1 MCGCAKQHVRQCAR
15 NWRKKCAACKAVRQC
30 ARIGIGLW
38 ENVNRVARCSLP
50 GQKSDSASMQP
61 SGDCRQKSRLNKKI
75 VACSPCAAC
84 HYLLPACLFKP
95 KQETRS
101 KLQLLLINIGSSNLD
116 AIPDICQ
123 FRYTLAI
130 RPVKSTPKQSK
141 RAKIGQNIAFPMLK
155 GTSPPFWLR
164 EGIKKIDFF

>member
-1 MCGCAKQHVRQCAR
+1 MCNVWVCKATCAAMCAELK
-15 NWRKKCAACKAVRQC
+15 KKCAACKAVRQC

-101 KLQLLLINIGSSNLD
+101 KLQLMLINIGSSNLD

-123 FRYTLAI
+123 FWHTLPVS
-130 RPVKSTPKQSK
+130 PVKNKQNMQKMQQNSQNWPKQ
-141 RAKIGQNIAFPMLK
+141 AKISLC
-155 GTSPPFWLR
+155 
-164 EGIKKIDFF
+164 

>member
-1 MCGCAKQHVRQCAR
+1 MCSFQSIVCGNMQGILKKYEAQCAMCGYAKHYVRQCAR

-50 GQKSDSASMQP
+50 GQKSDTASMQP

-116 AIPDICQ
+116 AIPDIC
-123 FRYTLAI
+123 
-130 RPVKSTPKQSK
+130 
-141 RAKIGQNIAFPMLK
+141 
-155 GTSPPFWLR
+155 
-164 EGIKKIDFF
+164 

>member
-1 MCGCAKQHVRQCAR
+1 MCSFQSIVYGNMQGILKKYEAQCAMWGCAKQHVRQCAR

-50 GQKSDSASMQP
+50 GQKSDTASMQP

-84 HYLLPACLFKP
+84 HYLLPASSNQNRKRAVNFSSCWSILDHPIWMPYLTFVNFGTP
-95 KQETRS
+95 
-101 KLQLLLINIGSSNLD
+101 LQLGL
-116 AIPDICQ
+116 
-123 FRYTLAI
+123 
-130 RPVKSTPKQSK
+130 
-141 RAKIGQNIAFPMLK
+141 
-155 GTSPPFWLR
+155 
-164 EGIKKIDFF
+164 

>member
-1 MCGCAKQHVRQCAR
+1 MKHNVQCVGVQSNMCGNVRGIEEKMCSVQSSAAMCADWNWALRERQPCRSLLAPR
-15 NWRKKCAACKAVRQC
+15 PKIRHCLNAAVRRLSTKIATEQKNS
-30 ARIGIGLW
+30 RMFPL
-38 ENVNRVARCSLP
+38 RCLSLP
-50 GQKSDSASMQP
+50 A
-61 SGDCRQKSRLNKKI
+61 
-75 VACSPCAAC
+75 
-84 HYLLPACLFKP
+84 ACLFKP

-155 GTSPPFWLR
+155 GTSPPF
-164 EGIKKIDFF
+164 